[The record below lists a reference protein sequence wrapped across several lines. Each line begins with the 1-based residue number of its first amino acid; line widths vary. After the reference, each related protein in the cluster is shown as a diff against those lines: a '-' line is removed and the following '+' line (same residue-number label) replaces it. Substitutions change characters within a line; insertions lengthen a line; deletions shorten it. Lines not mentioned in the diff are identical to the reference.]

1 MWCKDTKNAYNKILE
16 KEITYQCVKFLELM
30 KQKNSLK
37 KKYIYY
43 QQSFIH
49 WSITWSNNLLWHQG
63 RRFSVS
69 SLTSS
74 LKIDFQKNKRHIVR
88 LLIIDAKMHIHGGNS
103 TRLYFLMKSIKMKAD
118 WWEFPFNG
126 MDMEYHDNLMN
137 LSLT

>member
-49 WSITWSNNLLWHQG
+49 WSITWSNNLLWHQDS
-63 RRFSVS
+63 RFSVS

-74 LKIDFQKNKRHIVR
+74 LKIDFQRNKRHIVR
-88 LLIIDAKMHIHGGNS
+88 LLIIDAKMHIHGGSS
-103 TRLYFLMKSIKMKAD
+103 TRLFYSTFIKKKMKVD
-118 WWEFPFNG
+118 WSGIPL
-126 MDMEYHDNLMN
+126 NLIDTQYENIM
-137 LSLT
+137 L